1 MADGKITIDTR
12 LNNAGFKA
20 GSRELLTAIKSL
32 ERTAAATGKSMQSSA
47 AGYGSAMRTSIRATR
62 EFNAELKQLE
72 RETAQMRKNLEY
84 RGTATGAKQFMEIT
98 DKIRKY
104 EKALQA
110 AQERSQAMSDKM
122 GEKALNSKAFWESE
136 KEIERLQHR
145 LENLHKQ
152 RDALGVSDSDVLDFS
167 NQSRTLA
174 EMEDRLRELR
184 GVSEDAGNG
193 FQILM
198 RNASGAAGSI
208 VRIVGHGVL
217 SFLGKLAT
225 GAKNAAIQLAKL
237 ASRAARTGLRN
248 IGQLAGGA
256 TKKLLGLGKASR
268 NNSLGF
274 QLNLKTLLR
283 YGLGIRSTFVLF
295 NRLRRAIKE
304 GFTTL
309 SQYDPRV
316 KASLA
321 SLKGALGGLKGS
333 LSAAFAPILTAVA
346 PALTTLINMLT
357 QAINALGMFFAV
369 LTGQGY
375 YTAAK
380 GLDAVSS
387 AAQGASGSAKDLKR
401 QLAGF
406 DELNILTA
414 NSGGGGGGG
423 AGYSFEKTPI
433 GGAIAEFAEQIK
445 ALIEAE
451 DWDGLGHLLADKING
466 AIDLARK
473 FISWDNLG
481 TKIKKVVDGI
491 TGTFNGLVDGINWK
505 NIGDTF
511 ATGLNTILYTVD
523 RFFMGINWANIGKAI
538 GDALNGA
545 ISGIDWAMLGRVVRE
560 RAGSLIT
567 ILKNALTTIEW
578 GNAGTNLAKA
588 LNSFFSDPTI
598 WRDAGDAVNAALKG
612 ILNFTEK
619 FNITFDPA
627 QAARDIN
634 EFLGRIKWA
643 EIADQ
648 FWTNAKLAFGNLN
661 TFLEELFGGGGK
673 KVEVIKP
680 GDTHA
685 LEKAM
690 LAADKAAGSMSK
702 GSDSMASTLSR
713 LSITIL
719 NAIKKAFNDIPWDE
733 WGQKIHDF
741 LVDIDWSGVADAL
754 WDAIVAAATGVG
766 KLIISA
772 LFGSDSGLFK
782 LLFPDGGEP
791 TGSKTGTKST
801 GKTTDGSGFG
811 KLLGLGA
818 GVTVGKT
825 ALKSLGKILGIGG
838 SAGASAT
845 GAGSLAGVSKFLG
858 VLGVTG
864 FAGYS
869 FGNKVGEDLFGEGGK
884 FRKDLEAITDMLGQ
898 RIQKYAETLDPDD
911 KQGLISLMAD
921 TVAKEVDE
929 VIGSGKTYD
938 SPNALAALILGGT
951 DLLEKEEQRYQQTT
965 KQGQKTLQQQ
975 PGAMSGGHKVTTEEL
990 LATGVLLKDKGYSF
1004 EEIQKALNLNTE
1016 QLKEL
1021 EHQTRGVGLFGK
1033 LGDWLTGT
1041 NRDQTGTTD
1050 YLRAKWAAE
1059 GGDLKGWSDVF
1070 GDTVDEVVKIIK
1082 DPGNRTWFTLN
1093 GGDYEG
1099 WEEALNGNTKA
1110 LNKNTKVE
1118 VKATRQPEIYTQ
1130 RTLFHS
1136 KHEKLMYETG
1146 AGAAGTTISKME
1158 GQTVDI
1164 GLNFQPLGVGG
1175 ASYINKPLAW
1185 LQKMFAPGTDEKTR
1199 IELVKKVANQTPATL
1214 FETGKVLG
1222 VFASLFKKDSKENSG
1237 WLFGT
1242 AFSTFA
1248 SLFKK
1253 NNGENSGSLFGTL
1266 ISVLA
1271 TLGKKNSKDSSG
1283 GLFGTLI
1290 GVLATLGKK
1299 NSKDSPA
1306 TLYGTALGVLSTLT
1320 KKPGSKDSDDLY
1332 KKNIEVTAT
1341 IKKAKNNTISW
1352 TVSQSKAAGNKIVMM
1367 AQAMGGIITSAGRS
1381 LRFANGGY
1389 LTGGGR
1395 AGWWDSVS
1403 KYAAGSS
1410 RAHGTL
1416 FVAGE
1421 AGPEIV
1427 GHVGGRT
1434 EVLNRSQLAQTMYSA
1449 VTAGMVAALR
1459 GVTFTIPNM
1468 ATGSIMPYEVYAQVA
1483 KSMNDLQSTMDA
1495 NNEDLIQTIISV
1507 AGQIVTAI
1515 QRGNRSQPTGGN
1527 GITAQDVIDEINRQ
1541 TLMFGASPLKG
1552 V

>member
-72 RETAQMRKNLEY
+72 RETAQMRKNLDY
-84 RGTATGAKQFMEIT
+84 RGSTTGAKQFMEMT

-104 EKALQA
+104 EKALQS
-110 AQERSQAMSDKM
+110 AQERSQTMIDKM
-122 GEKALNSKAFWESE
+122 GDRALNSKAFIESE

-145 LENLHKQ
+145 LENLHNR
-152 RDALGVSDSDVLDFS
+152 RDALGVSDNDVLDFAS
-167 NQSRTLA
+167 QSRTLA

-198 RNASGAAGSI
+198 RNAGGAAASI

-217 SFLGKLAT
+217 SFLGKLAS

-237 ASRAARTGLRN
+237 ASRAAISGLRN

-256 TKKLLGLGKASR
+256 AKKLFGLGKASR
-268 NNSLGF
+268 KSNRGF

-295 NRLRRAIKE
+295 NRLRRAITE
-304 GFTTL
+304 GFSTL

-346 PALTTLINMLT
+346 PALTTLINLLT
-357 QAINALGMFFAV
+357 QAINSLGMFFAA

-375 YTAAK
+375 YMAAK

-387 AAQGASGSAKDLKR
+387 AAKGASGSAKDLKR

-406 DELNILTA
+406 DELNILSA
-414 NSGGGGGGG
+414 NSGGGGGSGT
-423 AGYSFEKTPI
+423 GYTFEKTPI
-433 GGAIAEFAEQIK
+433 GGAIADFAEEIK

-451 DWDGLGHLLADKING
+451 NWDGLGRLIASKINEAFDKARKLISWGNLGDKI
-466 AIDLARK
+466 
-473 FISWDNLG
+473 
-481 TKIKKVVDGI
+481 TKVVDAV

-505 NIGDTF
+505 GIGQTF
-511 ATGLNTILYTVD
+511 GTGLNTILYTLD
-523 RFFMGINWANIGKAI
+523 RFLKGINWANIGQAI
-538 GDALNGA
+538 GNAINGA
-545 ISGIDWAMLGRVVRE
+545 ISSIDWPMLGSVVRE

-567 ILKNALTTIEW
+567 ILKNALITIEW
-578 GNAGTNLAKA
+578 GNAGTKLASA
-588 LNSFFSDPTI
+588 VNSFFSDPTI

-612 ILNFTEK
+612 ILNFSEK
-619 FNITFDPA
+619 FIITFDPA
-627 QAARDIN
+627 QAARDIK

-661 TFLEELFGGGGK
+661 TFIQELFGSGK
-673 KVEVIKP
+673 KAEIIKP
-680 GDTHA
+680 GDAHA

-690 LAADKAAGSMSK
+690 LAADKAAGSMGK
-702 GSDSMASTLSR
+702 GSDSMATTLSK

-719 NAIKKAFNDIPWDE
+719 DAIKRAFNGIPWDE

-741 LVDIDWSGVADAL
+741 LVRIDWSGVADAL

-782 LLFPDGGEP
+782 LLFPDGKEP
-791 TGSKTGTKST
+791 TGTKAGTKATGTGT
-801 GKTTDGSGFG
+801 TKTTDGSGFS

-818 GVTVGKT
+818 GISVGKQVVKSVSQKV
-825 ALKSLGKILGIGG
+825 AQSLGFG
-838 SAGASAT
+838 SGAAGAAA
-845 GAGSLAGVSKFLG
+845 GAGGWLS
-858 VLGVTG
+858 GVT
-864 FAGYS
+864 
-869 FGNKVGEDLFGEGGK
+869 KMLDGG
-884 FRKDLEAITDMLGQ
+884 LSNL
-898 RIQKYAETLDPDD
+898 
-911 KQGLISLMAD
+911 S
-921 TVAKEVDE
+921 
-929 VIGSGKTYD
+929 S
-938 SPNALAALILGGT
+938 ALIVSQELFERRITREDIDEIG
-951 DLLEKEEQRYQQTT
+951 KAAEEIKTT
-965 KQGQKTLQQQ
+965 LKTEQKQ
-975 PGAMSGGHKVTTEEL
+975 PGAMSGGHKVTNEEL

-1021 EHQTRGVGLFGK
+1021 EHQTRDVGPFGK

-1050 YLRAKWAAE
+1050 YQRAKWAAE
-1059 GGDLKGWSDVF
+1059 GGDLEGWASAF
-1070 GDTVDEVVKIIK
+1070 GDAVGEVVKIVK
-1082 DPGNRTWFTLN
+1082 DPGDRFRFAMN
-1093 GGDYEG
+1093 GGDLSG
-1099 WEEALNGNTKA
+1099 WDKAFEDNTDA
-1110 LNKNTKVE
+1110 LNKNTKIE
-1118 VKATRQPEIYTQ
+1118 VKKVRQLEPTYT
-1130 RTLFHS
+1130 RTLFHN
-1136 KHEKLMYETG
+1136 KHEQLMYETG
-1146 AGAAGTTISKME
+1146 AGSAGTTISKMN

-1164 GLNFQPLGVGG
+1164 GLNFLPLGVGG
-1175 ASYINKPLAW
+1175 LNFINKPLAW
-1185 LQKMFAPGTDEKTR
+1185 LQKMFAPGTDTQNR
-1199 IELVKKVANQTPATL
+1199 IELVKKIAGQTPATL
-1214 FETGKVLG
+1214 FETSKVLG
-1222 VFASLFKKDSKENSG
+1222 VFASLFKKDNRENPG

-1242 AFSTFA
+1242 GLSVLA

-1253 NNGENSGSLFGTL
+1253 NNKENPSWLFGT
-1266 ISVLA
+1266 
-1271 TLGKKNSKDSSG
+1271 
-1283 GLFGTLI
+1283 GL
-1290 GVLATLGKK
+1290 GVLASLFKK
-1299 NSKDSPA
+1299 DNKENPSW
-1306 TLYGTALGVLSTLT
+1306 LYGTALSVLSSLFKKDSKETPSWLYGTALSVLSTLA
-1320 KKPGSKDSDDLY
+1320 KKPGTKDTDELY
-1332 KKNIEVTAT
+1332 KKNIDVTAT
-1341 IKKAKNNTISW
+1341 IKKAKNNEISW
-1352 TVSQSKAAGNKIVMM
+1352 TVTQSQVAGNKLVLM
-1367 AQAMGGIITSAGRS
+1367 AKAMGGIITSAGRS

-1395 AGWWDSVS
+1395 AGWWNSVS

-1421 AGPEIV
+1421 AGPEVV

-1449 VTAGMVAALR
+1449 VTAGMISALR

-1483 KSMNDLQSTMDA
+1483 KSMSDLQSTMDA

-1507 AGQIVTAI
+1507 AGQIVSAI
-1515 QRGNRSQPTGGN
+1515 QRGNRSQPTVGN
-1527 GITAQDVIDEINRQ
+1527 GITAQDVIDEINRR